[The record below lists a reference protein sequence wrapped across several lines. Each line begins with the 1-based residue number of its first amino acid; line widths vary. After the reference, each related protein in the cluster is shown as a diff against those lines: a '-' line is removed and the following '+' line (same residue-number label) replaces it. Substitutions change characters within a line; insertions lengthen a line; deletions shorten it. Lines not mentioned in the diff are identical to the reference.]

1 MIYAHHTCLSLGK
14 EACRLSFDVGDKRVN
29 DYENRVNEKRNGDF
43 LNLKNVYTS
52 CLQQLKWEQ
61 ERIKGILNKKE
72 YNIIN
77 TI

>member
-1 MIYAHHTCLSLGK
+1 MIMK
-14 EACRLSFDVGDKRVN
+14 I
-29 DYENRVNEKRNGDF
+29 NRVNEKRNGDF

-61 ERIKGILNKKE
+61 ERVKGIPNKKE